1 MKNTL
6 ASICEK
12 TVFEKVFKDY
22 SLLLRNFIYA
32 KCGDV
37 AKAEDYTQDAFVKLW
52 NNCTKVP
59 INKAKS
65 YLFTITKNAFFND
78 YEHQKVVLKY
88 KALKADRVNNE
99 DPEFEYRQKEFQQE
113 LNNAINRLTD
123 KQREVFL
130 LNRIEKKKYKEI
142 AEILD
147 ISVKTVE
154 MRMSSALVS
163 LRKSI
168 KNYKI

>member
-1 MKNTL
+1 M
-6 ASICEK
+6 
-12 TVFEKVFKDY
+12 
-22 SLLLRNFIYA
+22 
-32 KCGDV
+32 
-37 AKAEDYTQDAFVKLW
+37 
-52 NNCTKVP
+52 P